1 MIILARLLLA
11 LSTLLTLLVA
21 QFVVDAHPVG
31 GADAMGLVVVIAVLL
46 AQWVALA
53 GAALIATGRG
63 AFPWIHPS
71 RAFQAVAAGAWT
83 SAVGLTASSA
93 VVLAYGPDSAAIVPW
108 AVALAVVAPGLLIA
122 GTVVALAGPAG
133 DTGGA
138 WRWRLAAGL
147 LSLCAA
153 AGALQMFRL
162 ERAADAV
169 ASAAAV
175 EAEQERQQWD
185 AARQAAF
192 AALSPTAPLRDWLPW
207 LDVSGELGTRALAA
221 VRARPTLEEEVVA
234 MLRSDEAPEA
244 LRFMWLWMPERSSA
258 LAAPARDAVATL
270 PEWAERWLATPPPPP
285 VSPVDSPDPIPAARP
300 IDLSD
305 MAQAAIVIASCCDA
319 TGLDFETPIT
329 AFLRVLERH
338 ALPEERLGEDRTYQ
352 SRSFLR
358 GWLERRAEQRSGR
371 D

>member
-11 LSTLLTLLVA
+11 LATLLTLLVA
-21 QFVVDAHPVG
+21 QLVADAHPVG
-31 GADAMGLVVVIAVLL
+31 GADAMGLIVVLAVLL
-46 AQWVALA
+46 VQWVVLA
-53 GAALIATGRG
+53 GAALIAAARG
-63 AFPWIHPS
+63 AFPWMHPS
-71 RAFQAVAAGAWT
+71 RAIQAVAAGAWT

-108 AVALAVVAPGLLIA
+108 AVALAIVVPGLLIA
-122 GTVVALAGPAG
+122 GTAVALAGDA
-133 DTGGA
+133 GGA
-138 WRWRLAAGL
+138 WRWRLATGL
-147 LSLCAA
+147 LTLCAA

-169 ASAAAV
+169 ASAAAAV
-175 EAEQERQQWD
+175 AEQERQQWD

-221 VRARPTLEEEVVA
+221 VRARPTLEQEVTA
-234 MLRSDEAPEA
+234 MLRSEEAPEA

-258 LAAPARDAVATL
+258 LAGPARDAIATL

-285 VSPVDSPDPIPAARP
+285 ESPVDSPDPLPSARP

-358 GWLERRAEQRSGR
+358 GWLERRAEQRNGR

>member
-1 MIILARLLLA
+1 MLILARLLLA
-11 LSTLLTLLVA
+11 LATLLTLLVA
-21 QFVVDAHPVG
+21 QLVADAHPVG
-31 GADAMGLVVVIAVLL
+31 GADAMGLIVVLAVLL
-46 AQWVALA
+46 VQWIALA
-53 GAALIATGRG
+53 GAALIAAGRG
-63 AFPWIHPS
+63 AFPWMHPS
-71 RAFQAVAAGAWT
+71 RAIQAVAAGAWT
-83 SAVGLTASSA
+83 TAVGLTASSA

-108 AVALAVVAPGLLIA
+108 AVALAIVAPGLLIA
-122 GTVVALAGPAG
+122 GTAIALAGAAG
-133 DTGGA
+133 DAGGA

-147 LSLCAA
+147 LTLCAA
-153 AGALQMFRL
+153 AGALQMVRL

-169 ASAAAV
+169 ANAAAAV
-175 EAEQERQQWD
+175 AEQERQRWD
-185 AARQAAF
+185 AERQAAF

-221 VRARPTLEEEVVA
+221 VRARPTLEQEVVA

-244 LRFMWLWMPERSSA
+244 LRFIWLWMPDRSSA
-258 LAAPARDAVATL
+258 LASPARDAIATL
-270 PEWAERWLATPPPPP
+270 PEWAERWLATPPTPG
-285 VSPVDSPDPIPAARP
+285 SPVDAQDPIPAARP

-305 MAQAAIVIASCCDA
+305 MAQAAIVIAGCCES
-319 TGLDFETPIT
+319 TGLDFETPIA
-329 AFLRVLERH
+329 AFLKALERH